1 MPASP
6 AKTFEPLRL
15 IEVHAGYRG
24 KPVLK
29 GLSLTIAPG
38 EAYALLGPNGAGK
51 STAARV
57 ACGLLHPKSGEVA
70 ILGERPGR
78 GGRGGRHVGLAPQEV
93 ALFGALTIRE
103 NLTTIARLARGSVSG
118 SDDLSVE
125 AAVLAA
131 MTETDCVERA
141 DDRVSLLS
149 GGWRRR
155 ANLAAAMVHRPALLV
170 LDEPTEG
177 VDAQTRATLVTA
189 VRNAV
194 ARGAACLI
202 ISHDAAFV
210 TLAADRVGVLVDGRL
225 VTEGPLNQLLSRTF
239 GTRRLLSVRF
249 PTRPSD
255 DLMKRLEAVGLKRD
269 REQAGEDL
277 EWRRIGDDILDV
289 AETLADAVDE
299 GSGEMTIRRPGL
311 DELLAKLLEQ
321 QP

>member
-6 AKTFEPLRL
+6 AKAITPLKL
-15 IEVHAGYRG
+15 ADVHAGYRG

-29 GLSLTIAPG
+29 GLSLTIASG

-57 ACGLLHPKSGEVA
+57 ACGIVRPERGSVA
-70 ILGERPGR
+70 VLGECPGR

-103 NLTTIARLARGSVSG
+103 NLTAVARLATASAHRPSRS
-118 SDDLSVE
+118 SME
-125 AAVLAA
+125 TAVLAA
-131 MTETDCVERA
+131 MADTDCMERA

-155 ANLAAAMVHRPALLV
+155 ANLAAALVNRPALLV

-177 VDAQTRATLVTA
+177 VDARTRATLVAA

-194 ARGAACLI
+194 AGGAACLI

-210 TLAADRVGVLVDGRL
+210 SLAADRVGVLADGRL
-225 VTEGPLNQLLSRTF
+225 IAEGPIDVLQSRTF
-239 GTRRLLSVRF
+239 GTHRLLTVRF

-255 DLMKRLEAVGLKRD
+255 SLARRLSAVGLERD
-269 REQAGEDL
+269 HKEAGESL

-299 GSGEMTIRRPGL
+299 GGGEMIIRRPGL

-321 QP
+321 RE